1 MLQNKIARVTGASR
15 GIGRAIAVSLAE
27 AGAYVIV
34 NYAGSEDKANETLAL
49 IREKGGDGE
58 CIKCDIA
65 DENECSEM
73 CKAVLDK
80 HGKVDILV
88 NNAGIT
94 RDKLVMAMS
103 DKDFMD
109 VINTNLLGAFHMI
122 RNLSRNFLKLKGGRI
137 INIASVSGVLGNAGQ
152 ANYSSSKAGIIGL
165 TKSVAR
171 EFAGKSVCVNAV
183 APGFIQTDMTDAMP
197 QAVKDAAIET
207 IPMKKMGQPEDI
219 AATVRFLASED
230 AKYIT
235 GQVIC
240 VDGGM
245 AI

>member
-1 MLQNKIARVTGASR
+1 MLENKIALVTGASR
-15 GIGRAIAVSLAE
+15 GIGRAIAVSLGE

-34 NYAGSEDKANETLAL
+34 NYAGSEDKAQETLAL

-58 CIKCDIA
+58 IFKCDIA

-197 QAVKDAAIET
+197 QSVKDAAIET

-219 AATVRFLASED
+219 AATVKFLASED

>member
-1 MLQNKIARVTGASR
+1 MLKEKIAIVTGASR
-15 GIGRAIAVSLAE
+15 GIGRAIAISLAE

-34 NYAGSEDKANETLAL
+34 NYAGSEDKAQETLNL

-58 CIKCDIA
+58 IFKCNVA
-65 DENECSEM
+65 DETECSDM
-73 CKAVLDK
+73 CKAILEK

-103 DKDFMD
+103 DSDFMD
-109 VINTNLLGAFHMI
+109 VINTNLLGSFHMI
-122 RNLSRNFLKLKGGRI
+122 KNLSRNFLKLKGGRI

-197 QAVKDAAIET
+197 QSVKDAAIET

>member
-1 MLQNKIARVTGASR
+1 MHKEKIAIVTGASR
-15 GIGRAIAVSLAE
+15 GIGRAIAISLAE

-34 NYAGSEDKANETLAL
+34 NYAGSEDKAQETLDL

-58 CIKCDIA
+58 IFKCNVA
-65 DENECSEM
+65 DETECSDM
-73 CKAVLDK
+73 CKAILEK

-103 DKDFMD
+103 DSDFMD
-109 VINTNLLGAFHMI
+109 VINTNLLGSFHMI
-122 RNLSRNFLKLKGGRI
+122 KNLSRNFLKLKGGRI

-197 QAVKDAAIET
+197 QSVKDAAIET